1 MTRIAGVPV
10 LKKLAAVVSV
20 AALAVLAACSTTT
33 GTSAAPGAELSLV
46 AFSVPKPAYDD
57 LQKTFSDSADGKGIA
72 WKSSYGASGDQARAV
87 ISGLKAD
94 YVGFSLATDMTK
106 LVDKDLVAKDWNAG
120 ANKGI
125 VSTSVVVIVVRKG
138 NPLGIKGWD
147 DLIKPG
153 VKIVTPN
160 PGSSG
165 SARWNILAAWSHIT
179 ANGGSEAEA
188 ETYLTKYYQN
198 IVSLPSSGREA
209 TSAFTSGTG
218 DVLIS
223 YENEAIAA
231 RQSGAEVDY
240 LDSRHHTQDREP
252 GRGDRRPLRTRP
264 RSSSSYVD
272 LRRRPEGLRRPRLP
286 AAERVARPG
295 HRRGSQRSEQ
305 AVPGREEVGHHRRSR
320 RLAGGGDEVLRR
332 EDRHRDEDPRRQR
345 SLMTTTSGVVAPVSS
360 VW

>member
-1 MTRIAGVPV
+1 M
-10 LKKLAAVVSV
+10 
-20 AALAVLAACSTTT
+20 
-33 GTSAAPGAELSLV
+33 
-46 AFSVPKPAYDD
+46 
-57 LQKTFSDSADGKGIA
+57 
-72 WKSSYGASGDQARAV
+72 

-125 VSTSVVVIVVRKG
+125 VSTSVVTIVVRKG

-165 SARWNILAAWSHIT
+165 SARWNILAAWSNVT

-240 LDSRHHTQDREP
+240 LIPDTTLKIENPGAVTTTAPDSAKKFLSYVISDEGQKVFAAH
-252 GRGDRRPLRTRP
+252 GFRPLNE
-264 RSSSSYVD
+264 SVD
-272 LRRRPEGLRRPRLP
+272 PGTVEGANDPSKPFPAVKKLVTIDDLGGWP
-286 AAERVARPG
+286 AAATKFF
-295 HRRGSQRSEQ
+295 
-305 AVPGREEVGHHRRSR
+305 
-320 RLAGGGDEVLRR
+320 DEKTGIVTKIQ
-332 EDRHRDEDPRRQR
+332 DA
-345 SLMTTTSGVVAPVSS
+345 SGVS
-360 VW
+360 

>member
-1 MTRIAGVPV
+1 MTRTAGVPG
-10 LKKLAAVVSV
+10 LKKLAAVFSV

-33 GTSAAPGAELSLV
+33 GSSAAPGAELSLV

-57 LQKTFSDSADGKGIA
+57 LQKTFSDSADGKGVA

-94 YVGFSLATDMTK
+94 YVGFSLDTDMTK

-125 VSTSVVVIVVRKG
+125 VSTSVVTIVVRKG

-153 VKIVTPN
+153 VEIVTPN

-165 SARWNILAAWSHIT
+165 SARWNILAAWSHVT

-240 LDSRHHTQDREP
+240 LIPDTTLKIENP
-252 GRGDRRPLRTRP
+252 GAVTSTAPESAKKFLSYVISDEGQKVFAAHGFRPLNE
-264 RSSSSYVD
+264 SVD
-272 LRRRPEGLRRPRLP
+272 PGTVEGANDPSKPFPAVKKLVTIDDLGGWP
-286 AAERVARPG
+286 AAATKFF
-295 HRRGSQRSEQ
+295 
-305 AVPGREEVGHHRRSR
+305 
-320 RLAGGGDEVLRR
+320 DEKNGIVTKIQ
-332 EDRHRDEDPRRQR
+332 D
-345 SLMTTTSGVVAPVSS
+345 SSGVS
-360 VW
+360 

>member
-1 MTRIAGVPV
+1 MTRTAGVPG
-10 LKKLAAVVSV
+10 LKKLAALFSV

-33 GTSAAPGAELSLV
+33 GSSAAPGAELSLV

-57 LQKTFSDSADGKGIA
+57 LQKSFSDSADGQGVA

-94 YVGFSLATDMTK
+94 YVGFSLETDMTK
-106 LVDKDLVAKDWNAG
+106 LVDKDLVAKDWNSG

-125 VSTSVVVIVVRKG
+125 VSTSLVTIVVRKG

-153 VKIVTPN
+153 VEIVTPN

-240 LDSRHHTQDREP
+240 VIPDTTLKIENP
-252 GRGDRRPLRTRP
+252 GAVTSTAPESAKKFLSYVVSDEGQKVFAAHGFRPLNESLDPGTVEGANDP
-264 RSSSSYVD
+264 SEPFPAVKKLVTIDD
-272 LRRRPEGLRRPRLP
+272 LGGWS
-286 AAERVARPG
+286 AAATKFF
-295 HRRGSQRSEQ
+295 
-305 AVPGREEVGHHRRSR
+305 
-320 RLAGGGDEVLRR
+320 DEKNGIVTKIQ
-332 EDRHRDEDPRRQR
+332 D
-345 SLMTTTSGVVAPVSS
+345 SSGVS
-360 VW
+360 

>member
-1 MTRIAGVPV
+1 MPEKRRVRT
-10 LKKLAAVVSV
+10 LSKLV
-20 AALAVLAACSTTT
+20 AALSVALLMLLSACSTTSGGASS
-33 GTSAAPGAELSLV
+33 GTSLSLV

-57 LQKTFSDSADGKGIA
+57 LQKSFAATTDGKGVT

-87 ISGLKAD
+87 ISGLAAD
-94 YVGFSLATDMTK
+94 YVGFSLASDMTK
-106 LVDKDLVAKDWNAG
+106 LVDKDLVAKDWDAG

-147 DLIKPG
+147 DLTKPG

-165 SARWNILAAWSHIT
+165 SARWNVLAAWSHIT
-179 ANGGSEAEA
+179 ANGGSETEA
-188 ETYLTKYYQN
+188 ASFLTKYYKN
-198 IVSLPSSGREA
+198 VVSLPSSGREA

-240 LDSRHHTQDREP
+240 IVPDTSIKIENPGAVTAKAPEAAKKFLDYVVSDDGQKIFASH
-252 GRGDRRPLRTRP
+252 GFRPLNASLAAGTVEGANDP
-264 RSSSSYVD
+264 AQPFPAVKKLVTIAD
-272 LRRRPEGLRRPRLP
+272 L
-286 AAERVARPG
+286 
-295 HRRGSQRSEQ
+295 
-305 AVPGREEVGHHRRSR
+305 
-320 RLAGGGDEVLRR
+320 GGWSTVSKKFFDEKTGIVTKIQ
-332 EDRHRDEDPRRQR
+332 D
-345 SLMTTTSGVVAPVSS
+345 SSGVS
-360 VW
+360 